1 MLKTAF
7 FVALSCLS
15 ASLVEAHPASPLSV
29 AVVQQQFIN
38 AKIVPDVIPKF
49 APVGIT
55 VLNYSTTVQRLSNGQ
70 DVTQGNVTQEPVVYI
85 HGTAA
90 AEAVAGGP
98 FNVTTIKYTV
108 LAIDGNTAG
117 SSNPGGYN
125 LHYLRNDY
133 VYGQNNDHTV
143 TLNTTTAPVVAYAG
157 PAPPSGS
164 GPHRYIWLVYA
175 QPANFA
181 APSTPAQGSGVALF
195 NLTEYL
201 AAANLGDPITGTYF
215 TVQVGPANASVAA
228 TSAVDS
234 TTLPQYTPTSTS
246 AGSHATMSGM
256 PNSGVRNGL
265 STGAAAIV
273 AFTLV
278 FFTF

>member
-1 MLKTAF
+1 MLNTVFLA
-7 FVALSCLS
+7 ALCCLS
-15 ASLVEAHPASPLSV
+15 VSLVRAHPASPLSV
-29 AVVQQQFIN
+29 AVVKQQFIN
-38 AKIVPDVIPKF
+38 ADIVPDVVPKF
-49 APVGIT
+49 DPIGVA
-55 VLNYSTTVQRLSNGQ
+55 VLNYSTTLQRLSNGQ

-117 SSNPGGYN
+117 SSNPNGYN

-143 TLNTTTAPVVAYAG
+143 TLNTTTAPVVPYQG

-175 QPANFA
+175 QPANFV
-181 APSTPAQGSGVALF
+181 APSTPVQGSGVALF
-195 NLTEYL
+195 NLTQYT
-201 AAANLGDPITGTYF
+201 AAANFGDPIVGTYF
-215 TVQVGPANASVAA
+215 TVQVGPANASVAV

-246 AGSHATMSGM
+246 SGGHATMTGM
-256 PNSGVRNGL
+256 SNAGL
-265 STGAAAIV
+265 KSEVSTGAAAIV
-273 AFTLV
+273 VFALL